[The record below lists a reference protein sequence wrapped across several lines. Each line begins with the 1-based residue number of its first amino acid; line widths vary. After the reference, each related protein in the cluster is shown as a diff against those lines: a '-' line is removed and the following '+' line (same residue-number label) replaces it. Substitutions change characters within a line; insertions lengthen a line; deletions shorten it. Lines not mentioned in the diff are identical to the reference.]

1 LNSGA
6 TGPSFDAGGRVIT
19 MEVLYDSESFAVVQ
33 LDWPTGEGRPDRGG
47 YEIVDKLARQD
58 IFLEGLVAEGFKAG
72 VQALLE
78 NAPSQEDFDT
88 FIEGYAELG
97 RQPLTLH

>member
-1 LNSGA
+1 
-6 TGPSFDAGGRVIT
+6 

-33 LDWPTGEGRPDRGG
+33 LDWGTAEGHPGRGG
-47 YEIVDKLARQD
+47 YEIVDKRARQD

-72 VQALLE
+72 VQALMRTD
-78 NAPSQEDFDT
+78 PSQEDFDT